1 MKTRVVWGLLVAAA
15 IPFLLSS
22 CSKSSDPKPDP
33 IVGTWTRVDY
43 TFTSLPTGFTK
54 YWQNYKLTS
63 FGEGGYTL
71 VIKSDKTYSR
81 GFEGWQIS
89 SNSPVVNV
97 NDAGKWTLENSTSL
111 TLEPNDADDKSTIL
125 DQNYFPIG
133 LEFTV
138 EGTITDSKMVLSRVI
153 TLPILSDAK
162 LDELKSNPDATVS
175 DSDYTNVDIK
185 VLYNFRKL

>member
-1 MKTRVVWGLLVAAA
+1 MKTRVVCALLVVAA
-15 IPFLLSS
+15 IPFLSS

-43 TFTSLPTGFTK
+43 TFTNLPTGFTK
-54 YWQNYKLTS
+54 YWQNYKVTS

-81 GFEGWQIS
+81 GFEGWQVS
-89 SNSPVVNV
+89 QNSPIVNV
-97 NDAGKWTLENSTSL
+97 NDAGKWTLDNSTSL
-111 TLEPNDADDKSTIL
+111 TLEPDDADDKSTIL

-138 EGTITDSKMVLSRVI
+138 EGTITDSKMVLSRTI
-153 TLPILSDAK
+153 NLPIL
-162 LDELKSNPDATVS
+162 PDATLDALNADPTMEVTN
-175 DSDYTNVDIK
+175 DDYVAVDIK
-185 VLYNFRKL
+185 ILYNFRKL